1 MVRVV
6 FCTEPLRL
14 LDVNAEVKPRE
25 PPPVP
30 PDEPLTK
37 RIAALLPLVP
47 FVHRVGALACGKNRF
62 VPDAS
67 STWLSAATRAPLV
80 PSVMTTARVLCGII
94 GAVPTPLQN
103 RTVKAPVVKFSTM
116 VIPMQDVVIV
126 TLPVSVPVNRTTRF

>member
-37 RIAALLPLVP
+37 RIAALLALVT
-47 FVHRVGALACGKNRF
+47 FVHPVGALACGKNRF
-62 VPDAS
+62 VPDAN

-94 GAVPTPLQN
+94 GAVPTPLPN
-103 RTVKAPVVKFSTM
+103 RTVKEPVVKISTM
-116 VIPMQDVVIV
+116 VITVNEADIV
-126 TLPVSVPVNRTTRF
+126 TLPGSDA